1 MNTPYLRTKAI
12 VQAKELLQVLAS
24 PEALPGVPDQVRAQA
39 ADVLTHYPMLTEL
52 QQVHEALPDLFGPPP
67 PFSRL
72 RGNAQ
77 TDAVTAASAQLPGPS
92 VGKNPG

>member
-12 VQAKELLQVLAS
+12 VQAKELLRALAS

-39 ADVLTHYPMLTEL
+39 ATVLTHYPMLTEL
-52 QQVHEALPDLFGPPP
+52 QHVHEALPDLFGPPP

-72 RGNAQ
+72 RGNPK
-77 TDAVTAASAQLPGPS
+77 TDAVIAASTQLPGPS
-92 VGKNPG
+92 TGKNAG